1 MRPERIFQRPAPV
14 ERPDAAAPRF
24 LRIGKASVGL
34 LGLDIALNAA
44 FRQQL
49 PEQEAADL
57 VFARIKE
64 QNYIPPGCEEQ
75 YREALLAAYRKHCG
89 LSEGDEEGLV
99 IRIFGKDC
107 VSCNG
112 LQSMLIDLLD
122 RLGLAADVELIHD
135 PDEIGRVGLT
145 QTPALMVN
153 GRVKSAGIVPSP
165 AQVEQ
170 WLLLET
176 SGRMKEKHG

>member
-1 MRPERIFQRPAPV
+1 LYPYWQGQRWSAWSGYCS
-14 ERPDAAAPRF
+14 
-24 LRIGKASVGL
+24 L
-34 LGLDIALNAA
+34 ALNAA

-49 PEQEAADL
+49 SEQEAADFL
-57 VFARIKE
+57 FARIKA

-75 YREALLAAYRKHCG
+75 YRKALLAAYRKHCG
-89 LSEGDEEGLV
+89 LLESDEEGLV

-112 LQSMLIDLLD
+112 LQTMLIDLLD

-135 PDEIGRVGLT
+135 PDEIGRAGVT
-145 QTPALMVN
+145 RTPALMIN
-153 GRVKSAGIVPSP
+153 SSVKSAGIVPAP

-170 WLLLET
+170 WLL
-176 SGRMKEKHG
+176 EKG